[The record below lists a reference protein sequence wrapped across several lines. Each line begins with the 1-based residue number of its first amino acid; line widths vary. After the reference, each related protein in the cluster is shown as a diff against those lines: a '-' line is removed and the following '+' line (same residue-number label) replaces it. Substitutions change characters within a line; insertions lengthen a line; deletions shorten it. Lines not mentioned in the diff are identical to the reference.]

1 MAENVSP
8 AIRRRAHDDPPWV
21 RALLL
26 VLALAVMA
34 VFVVVPLVSVF
45 VEAFAGGLGAYWHRL
60 TDSPDTLAAI
70 RLTLTVAPIAV
81 ALNLVFGLAAAWAI
95 ARFRFPGRTFLTAM
109 IDLPFAVSPVVVG
122 LFLLLLFGRQGLL
135 GPWLAAHG
143 VKIVFATPGIIL
155 ATAFVTFPVVAR
167 ELIPV
172 MEAAGAE
179 EEIAAISLG
188 ARAWSMFRRVTLP
201 NIRWGLLFGVILC
214 NARAMG
220 EFGAVYVVSGRITG
234 KTDTIPI
241 RVEKLFQDY
250 DLPGAFALASL
261 LAFLALVTLLAQ
273 TALQWKTRRNLAQGE
288 ARP

>member
-1 MAENVSP
+1 MAENGSP

-34 VFVVVPLVSVF
+34 VFVVVPLVNVF
-45 VEAFAGGLGAYWHRL
+45 VEAFAGGPGAYWHRL
-60 TDSPDTLAAI
+60 AGSPDTLAAI

-81 ALNLVFGLAAAWAI
+81 LLNVVFGMAAAWAI

-143 VKIVFATPGIIL
+143 VKVVFATPGIIL

-188 ARAWSMFRRVTLP
+188 ARGWSMFRRVTLP
-201 NIRWGLLFGVILC
+201 NIRWGLLFGIILC